1 MKLVYKTDSLP
12 FNFIALGYMLLAI
25 GVWRIIV
32 FDWKGVFFLLV
43 SVFLIFFKSGI
54 IIDTDKKLLR
64 KYNGI
69 FFIKKGEWENIDQLT
84 GLQMIE
90 TRESQTM
97 SVLSISRTETN
108 DICKLYVNMPDR
120 DILLMKGNKKDM
132 LKKGNRI
139 ASLLHTS
146 LIAEAESL

>member
-12 FNFIALGYMLLAI
+12 FNFISLGYMLLAI

-54 IIDTDKKLLR
+54 MIDTDKKLLR

-69 FFIKKGEWENIDQLT
+69 FVFNKGEWENIDQLT

-97 SVLSISRTETN
+97 SVLSISRIETN
-108 DICKLYVNMPDR
+108 DICKLYLNMPDR
-120 DILLMKGNKKDM
+120 NILLMKGNKKEM

-146 LIAEAESL
+146 LIPEAESL